1 MAVIVRGVVPFVDKA
16 RRAAEAG
23 AVALIVINNE
33 DSKIRLLSSTIG
45 TKKMFVINLNIVI
58 NNEDRHMYM

>member
-1 MAVIVRGVVPFVDKA
+1 VAVVVRGAVPFVDKA

-45 TKKMFVINLNIVI
+45 TTKLFCNKL
-58 NNEDRHMYM
+58 DYCHQQRR